1 MADSTAT
8 GTGGDAAGS
17 PGLGTMV
24 FAVLRS
30 GALGLSGLL
39 AISIWFSILLGI
51 FDGLGPVVQQ
61 GVSAVALG
69 LGTGTIAVF
78 YLLGQGKGLSY
89 LDFRIPDRRDL
100 LYVVAGSMA
109 LLGLQIAVGVALTQ
123 AGVNT
128 ADHSVEQAA
137 RQGNPDILLA
147 LIPAAWLL
155 IGPGEELLYRN
166 IIQKSLYETFSKR
179 GAVVVAS
186 AIFALAHGLAYATT
200 ASLVATAAALGVI
213 FLLSL
218 VLGFVYLRTGNTTV
232 PALVHGTF
240 DAVLFAAMWV
250 SLA

>member
-8 GTGGDAAGS
+8 GAGGDAAGS
-17 PGLGTMV
+17 PGLATMV
-24 FAVLRS
+24 MAVLRS

-39 AISIWFSILLGI
+39 AISIWLSILLGI
-51 FDGLGPVVQQ
+51 FSGVGPVLQQ
-61 GVSAVALG
+61 GLSALALG
-69 LGTGTIAVF
+69 LGTGTVAVI
-78 YLLGQGKGLSY
+78 YLVGRQKSLSF
-89 LDFRIPDRRDL
+89 LDFYVPDRRDL
-100 LYVVAGSMA
+100 VYVLLGSLA
-109 LLGLQIAVGVALTQ
+109 LLGLQIAIGIALTQ

-137 RQGNPDILLA
+137 RQGNPDMLLA
-147 LIPAAWLL
+147 LVPAAWLL

-186 AIFALAHGLAYATT
+186 VIFALAHGLAYATT

-218 VLGFVYLRTGNTTV
+218 VLGFLYLRTGNVTV

-240 DAVLFAAMWV
+240 DAIVFAAMWL
-250 SLA
+250 SMT

>member
-69 LGTGTIAVF
+69 LGTGTIAVL
-78 YLLGQGKGLSY
+78 YLVGRGKGLSY

-155 IGPGEELLYRN
+155 IGPG
-166 IIQKSLYETFSKR
+166 
-179 GAVVVAS
+179 
-186 AIFALAHGLAYATT
+186 
-200 ASLVATAAALGVI
+200 
-213 FLLSL
+213 
-218 VLGFVYLRTGNTTV
+218 
-232 PALVHGTF
+232 
-240 DAVLFAAMWV
+240 
-250 SLA
+250 